1 MRNIA
6 RLHKIHTVQEK
17 LDLLF
22 LSMLLNMVADVESED
37 EEGMNEAQG
46 GDEEGQAGVLSS

>member
-17 LDLLF
+17 LDLLLLF
-22 LSMLLNMVADVESED
+22 LSMLLNMEADVESED

-46 GDEEGQAGVLSS
+46 GAD

>member
-6 RLHKIHTVQEK
+6 RLHKIHTVPEK
-17 LDLLF
+17 LDLLLLF

-37 EEGMNEAQG
+37 EEGINEAQG
-46 GDEEGQAGVLSS
+46 GQDEGQA